1 MKFVFAE
8 KDPAKVLAAIKTT
21 MGDRKLGEMVSFNMT
36 GGNLDVVI
44 SKMGTSTISFKQS
57 DSPAGLEYTL
67 ATEKI
72 AFTHKPF
79 KDDVTKKI
87 IKVIETSGGKRV
99 G

>member
-1 MKFVFAE
+1 MKFVFDE
-8 KDPAKVLAAIKTT
+8 KDPAKVLAAIKST

-57 DSPAGLEYTL
+57 SSPKGLEFDL
-67 ATEKI
+67 ASEKI

-79 KDDVTKKI
+79 KDDVTQKI
-87 IKVIETSGGKRV
+87 VKVIEASGGKRI